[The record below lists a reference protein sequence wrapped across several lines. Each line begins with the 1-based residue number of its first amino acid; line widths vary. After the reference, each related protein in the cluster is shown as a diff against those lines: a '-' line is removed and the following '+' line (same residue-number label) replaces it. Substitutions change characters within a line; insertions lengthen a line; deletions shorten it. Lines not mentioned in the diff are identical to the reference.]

1 MRIAIIG
8 RSEYLYE
15 SALLLMENG
24 FEIPL
29 VVTAKEAAEY
39 HYTAKD
45 FEALA
50 AKCNALFIY
59 SAKIN
64 DPEIVARIKAKGKI
78 DLAVSINYSGVIAQE
93 LIDLFPNGILNAHGG
108 DLPRYRGNACMAW
121 AILNREKKVAL
132 CIHKMI
138 GGELDSGDIIARKYL
153 DININTRVGETFE
166 WMRKEIPR
174 MMLESVKLLKK
185 NPEYILEAQSKNPDD
200 ALRTYPRN
208 PDDGKIDWTKSNDE
222 ILRLINASSEPF
234 AGALCVFKEQR
245 LVIWRAEI
253 FDDQENY
260 LAVAG
265 QVSRINTSNGNVEII
280 CGIGKIRLTEVEYNS
295 RRTKP
300 AEVITS
306 SRQRLK

>member
-1 MRIAIIG
+1 MKIAIIG

-15 SALLLMENG
+15 SAMLLMESG
-24 FEIPL
+24 FEIAL
-29 VVTAKEAAEY
+29 IVTAKEAPEY

-45 FEALA
+45 FEELA
-50 AKCNALFIY
+50 ARCNALFIY

-64 DPEIVARIKAKGKI
+64 EPEIIARIKTKGNI
-78 DLAVSINYSGVIAQE
+78 DIAVSINYSGVIAQE
-93 LIDLFPNGILNAHGG
+93 IIDLFPYGILNAHGG

-121 AILNREKKVAL
+121 AIINREKKVAL

-153 DININTRVGETFE
+153 DINNNTRVGETFD

-174 MMLESVKLLKK
+174 MMLEGVRLLKN
-185 NPEYILEAQSKNPDD
+185 NPDYILESQSNNPDD

-208 PDDGKIDWTKSNDE
+208 PEDGKIDFTKSNED

-234 AGALCVFKEQR
+234 PGAFCSFKDDK
-245 LVIWRAEI
+245 LTIWRAEI
-253 FDDQENY
+253 FKDAENY
-260 LAVAG
+260 LAIPG
-265 QVSRINTSNGNVEII
+265 QVSKINVTSGNVEII
-280 CGIGKIRLTEVEYNS
+280 CGNGKIRLTEVGYKS
-295 RRTKP
+295 KRLKP

-306 SRQRLK
+306 VRQRLK